1 MEIERLHGGS
11 KKLVNAVISKLHTIK
26 RGINKGQS
34 FENNFRP
41 FCIDRLNKKADTS
54 EQWVE
59 CQAWKDAY
67 SSNSPVN
74 LRDPVN

>member
-1 MEIERLHGGS
+1 MHTDMEIERLHGGS

-59 CQAWKDAY
+59 CQA
-67 SSNSPVN
+67 
-74 LRDPVN
+74 